1 MAEVAVL
8 GTGRMGSAMAR
19 RIVLAGH
26 QVVIWNRSRSSAD
39 ELASAVGSPLVRVV
53 DAAVEAASG
62 AQFIISSLA
71 NGDATQAVLL
81 DSAFLAALR
90 PDSIVCDMGTSGIS
104 SALSVSKKFEDAGH
118 LYVDAPVSGSVATVD
133 AGQLFVM
140 ASGDESAVSALKPIL
155 LTFSKQVTYLGI
167 AGNGQAMKLAVNL
180 VVHTV
185 NAALSEAFVFAS
197 QAGIAPEDAYSVFE
211 DSVVGS
217 AFIRYKRQAF
227 LTDQA
232 PVAMTL
238 DLVKKDLGLISS
250 SAAQLDLKLSVTDAV
265 ASLVAE
271 SCDAGF
277 GSQDMADLN
286 KFLSQALPIVAGRG
300 ASSPR

>member
-1 MAEVAVL
+1 MAEVAML

-26 QVVIWNRSRSSAD
+26 QLVIWNRSRPSAD
-39 ELASAVGSPLVRVV
+39 ELASDVGSLLARVA
-53 DAAVEAASG
+53 DTAAEAAAG

-81 DSAFLAALR
+81 DPTFLASLR

-104 SALSVSKKFEDAGH
+104 SALAVSNKFEEVGH
-118 LYVDAPVSGSVATVD
+118 LFVDAPVSGSVATAD

-155 LTFSKQVTYLGI
+155 MTFSKQVTYLGV

-180 VVHTV
+180 VVHSV

-197 QAGIAPEDAYSVFE
+197 QAGISPEDAYGVFE

-250 SAAQLDLKLSVTDAV
+250 SAAQLDLNLSVTNAV
-265 ASLVAE
+265 ASLVDE

-277 GSQDMADLN
+277 GSRDMADLS
-286 KFLSQALPIVAGRG
+286 KFLSQALPSV
-300 ASSPR
+300 SS